1 MEVKEVLRKLIT
13 KKRIIIFSL
22 VVVIAAGSLYG
33 LYQYT
38 LNRYSQEVGELFEM
52 IDVLLAEEKDQQG
65 TNGGTGGVPET
76 KIGEDRNSSK
86 AQEDSS
92 GENDS
97 STTQEGSSDRDG
109 DAGQDE
115 TSPSTG
121 EPDPLQD
128 KKEDF
133 LRQMDSSDKRF
144 IFSML
149 RRFSTDELRHMYEL
163 YQEEGSDA
171 LQEIRDIVDGRFDDH
186 EIDKI
191 REMAEEYKELK

>member
-1 MEVKEVLRKLIT
+1 MLRKLIT

-22 VVVIAAGSLYG
+22 VVVLAAGSLYG

-52 IDVLLAEEKDQQG
+52 IDVLLAEEEIQQKE
-65 TNGGTGGVPET
+65 NGGTGGVPEI
-76 KIGEDRNSSK
+76 KIGVDKNDSQEQEDSQEGEKDSST

-92 GENDS
+92 G
-97 STTQEGSSDRDG
+97 GG

-191 REMAEEYKELK
+191 RELAEEYKELK